1 MSINFEYCLSPGT
14 RARLA
19 GTLSVV
25 AAAFATLTAPG
36 CYEDEALT
44 PRAALQV
51 FYLDSAGVERPFD
64 LTYADSV
71 DFRNTLVFR
80 SDAEADDVVIWTG
93 DRVVNFGD
101 AELLFRDDSFAQM
114 LDFGVPANVVDGL
127 RALEGQRFTR
137 ERDLSRAIRRDR
149 LFDIQ
154 LYLDN
159 QDAIREA
166 IYVPVSGNAADG
178 TDSIAFVVNH
188 AYEDYLVA
196 GERGFY
202 GVSGVV
208 MRALPDGGGF
218 RYEYERYPR
227 PGTFTVT
234 AVATAVGD
242 FGRDTRTDAVSTD
255 IRLFKLRP

>member
-1 MSINFEYCLSPGT
+1 MSINIKHRLGTRT
-14 RARLA
+14 RARFAEALF
-19 GTLSVV
+19 V
-25 AAAFATLTAPG
+25 ATTFAALTAPG

-44 PRAALQV
+44 PRASLQV
-51 FYLDSAGVERPFD
+51 FYLDSAGVEQPFD

-71 DFRNTLVFR
+71 DFRSTLVFR

-93 DRVVNFGD
+93 DRVVDFGD
-101 AELLFRDDSFAQM
+101 AELLFRDDSYAQM
-114 LDFGVPANVVDGL
+114 LDFGVPVNVVDGL
-127 RALEGQRFTR
+127 RALSGQRFTR

-166 IYVPVSGNAADG
+166 IYVPVTGNAADG
-178 TDSIAFVVNH
+178 SDSIAFVVNH
-188 AYEDYLVA
+188 AYEDYLTA
-196 GERGFY
+196 QERGYY

-208 MRALPDGGGF
+208 MRLLPEGAGY
-218 RYEYERYPR
+218 RYEYNRYPR

-234 AVATAVGD
+234 AVATGVGD
-242 FGRDTRTDAVSTD
+242 FGRETRQDLVATD